1 MTTTT
6 LKPASRM
13 LAGVASLL
21 LTACG
26 PSDTRAPAATSTTTS
41 AAPESAGPAASLM
54 APLSTAAAGGSSPTS
69 SDALKGLGC
78 GWIAASD
85 ADTANIA
92 FPDKAA
98 RYWVA
103 LVPMTPGN
111 RLRIDG
117 VYPQARYFS
126 FNSYDLALR
135 PTDAIA
141 DRDLVPVEGSRNP
154 FVEPAAPVGGRYTAF
169 LNFGPAPEPRAANS
183 FYTGS
188 VGAGP
193 LQLPNGGIVP
203 VIYRTYIGSGDRQDG
218 GVALPLL
225 TLETTTGQVIGTLPT
240 CSEPFLPNLGG
251 LLPKTGLNQRINE
264 TDYPDQLAL
273 PFPTSVYPPISRPF
287 YGLPDTVMNIVVD
300 QLGLSAQAGQ
310 LPALPATG
318 GGGFLSN
325 IHNDYTSSAFA
336 RRYGNLFLMRAK
348 APSYRGQRGVAV
360 GREQVRYWSL
370 CQNEFAT
377 QRYTDCSIDQDT
389 PLDAEGYFTVAISDL
404 AERPQAATAAQGI
417 TWLPWGA
424 YPDGVLLYRQM
435 LVDDGFAQAIKRVPK
450 GTDMKSVMG
459 DYSPETTY
467 CRPAV
472 FDRPGLTAKQ
482 RFDACRADQ
491 EANPAVTATPAALP
505 VPTLPAR

>member
-1 MTTTT
+1 MKITRI
-6 LKPASRM
+6 PARP
-13 LAGVASLL
+13 L
-21 LTACG
+21 LTAFISLALFGCG
-26 PSDTRAPAATSTTTS
+26 SSGSDTSTNTANPATPANNN
-41 AAPESAGPAASLM
+41 PAASLI
-54 APLSTAAAGGSSPTS
+54 APISSAAPGGTASATS

-117 VYPQARYFS
+117 VYPAARYFS

-141 DRDLVPVEGSRNP
+141 DRDLKPQAGSRNP
-154 FVEPAAPVGGRYTAF
+154 FAEQGAPIGGRYTAF
-169 LNFGPAPEPRAANS
+169 LNFGPAPEPRADNS

-193 LQLPNGGIVP
+193 LQAPNGGIVP
-203 VIYRTYIGSGDRQDG
+203 IIYRTYIGTGERQDG

-225 TLETTTGQVIGTLPT
+225 TLESSTGQVIGMLPT
-240 CSEPFLPNLGG
+240 CTEPFLPNLGG

-264 TDYPDQLAL
+264 FDYPNQLAL
-273 PFPTSVYPPISRPF
+273 PFPTAVYPPISRPF
-287 YGLPDTVMNIVVD
+287 YGLPDTVMNILID
-300 QLGLSAQAGQ
+300 QLGVSEQASQ
-310 LPALPATG
+310 LPALPSTG

-336 RRYGNLFLMRAK
+336 HRYGNLFLMRAK
-348 APSYRGQRGVAV
+348 APTYRSQNGVAFAS
-360 GREQVRYWSL
+360 EQARYWSL

-377 QRYTDCSIDQDT
+377 QRYTDCSIDKDT
-389 PLDAEGYFTVAISDL
+389 PLDADGFFTVAISDTV
-404 AERPQAATAAQGI
+404 ERPQAATAAQGI

-435 LVDDGFAQAIKRVPK
+435 LVNDSFKQAIKRVPK
-450 GTDMKSVMG
+450 GTDVREIMG
-459 DYSPETTY
+459 DYAPQTTY
-467 CRPAV
+467 CRPEI
-472 FDRPGLTAKQ
+472 FDQPGLTAKQ
-482 RFDACRADQ
+482 RFNACQADQ
-491 EANPAVTATPAALP
+491 DANPAVTPT
-505 VPTLPAR
+505 PTLPPAP

>member
-1 MTTTT
+1 MIPTRI
-6 LKPASRM
+6 SMR
-13 LAGVASLL
+13 LL
-21 LTACG
+21 LAAAISLSLFGCG
-26 PSDTRAPAATSTTTS
+26 SSDQPAAVSPTAPANSN
-41 AAPESAGPAASLM
+41 PAASLI
-54 APLSTAAAGGSSPTS
+54 APISSAAPAGSAPAGDASASS

-141 DRDLVPVEGSRNP
+141 DRDLKPQAGSRNP
-154 FVEPAAPVGGRYTAF
+154 FAEQGAPIGGRYTGF
-169 LNFGPAPEPRAANS
+169 LNFGPAPESRAENS

-188 VGAGP
+188 VGLGP
-193 LQLPNGGIVP
+193 LQAPNSVIVP
-203 VIYRTYIGSGDRQDG
+203 IIYRTYVATGERQDG

-225 TLETTTGQVIGTLPT
+225 TLESSTGQVIGTLPT
-240 CSEPFLPNLGG
+240 CTEPFLPNFGG
-251 LLPKTGLNQRINE
+251 LLPNSSLNDQINN

-273 PFPTSVYPPISRPF
+273 PFPTAVYPPSSRRF
-287 YGLPDTVMNIVVD
+287 YGLPDTAMQIIIN
-300 QLGLSAQAGQ
+300 QLGLSDQAGQ
-310 LPALPATG
+310 PPALPATG

-325 IHNDYTSSAFA
+325 IHNDYTTSTFA
-336 RRYGNLFLMRAK
+336 RRYGSLFLVRAK
-348 APSYRGQRGVAV
+348 APSYRSQPGVAF
-360 GREQVRYWSL
+360 GSEQMRYWSL

-377 QRYTDCSIDQDT
+377 QRYTDCSFDRQT
-389 PLDAEGYFTVAISDL
+389 PLDADGYFTVAISDT
-404 AERPQAATAAQGI
+404 AERPASATAANGI

-435 LVDDGFAQAIKRVPK
+435 LVDDRFKQAIRDVPN
-450 GTDMKSVMG
+450 GTALSDIMG
-459 DYSPETTY
+459 DYAPQVTY
-467 CRPAV
+467 CRPAI
-472 FDRPGLTAKQ
+472 FDQANLSARQ
-482 RFDACRADQ
+482 RFDACLADQ
-491 EANPAVTATPAALP
+491 KANPAAGTTPAP
-505 VPTLPAR
+505 

>member
-1 MTTTT
+1 MTTKFFTP
-6 LKPASRM
+6 LS
-13 LAGVASLL
+13 LAFI
-21 LTACG
+21 C
-26 PSDTRAPAATSTTTS
+26 
-41 AAPESAGPAASLM
+41 AASLG
-54 APLSTAAAGGSSPTS
+54 LVGCGSSTSETGTAAPTAEASGNPLASMLSPTS
-69 SDALKGLGC
+69 SAESSEPSAANSDALKGLGC
-78 GWIAASD
+78 GWTAASD

-103 LVPMTPGN
+103 LIPMTPGN

-117 VYPQARYFS
+117 VYPNARYFS

-141 DRDLVPVEGSRNP
+141 DRDLKPVAGSRNP
-154 FVEPAAPVGGRYTAF
+154 FVEQDAPIGGRYTGF
-169 LNFGPAPEPRAANS
+169 LNFGPAPSPRAENT

-193 LQLPNGGIVP
+193 VQVPNAVVVP
-203 VIYRTYIGSGDRQDG
+203 IIYRTYVATGERQDG

-225 TLETTTGQVIGTLPT
+225 TLESTSGQVIGTLPT

-251 LLPKTGLNQRINE
+251 LLPKSSLNEQINNA
-264 TDYPDQLAL
+264 DYPNQLAL
-273 PFPTSVYPPISRPF
+273 PFPTAVYPPTSRRF
-287 YGLPDTVMNIVVD
+287 YGLSDTAMQIVIN
-300 QLGLSAQAGQ
+300 QLGLSDQASQ

-325 IHNDYTSSAFA
+325 VHNDYTSSAFA

-348 APSYRGQRGVAV
+348 APSYRSQPGVAF
-360 GREQVRYWSL
+360 GREQMRYWSL

-377 QRYTDCSIDQDT
+377 QRYTDCSFDRQT
-389 PLDAEGYFTVAISDL
+389 PLDADGYFTVAISDT
-404 AERPQAATAAQGI
+404 AERPAAATAANGI

-435 LVDDGFAQAIKRVPK
+435 LVDDNFKQAIRDVPN
-450 GTDMKSVMG
+450 GASLTDIMG
-459 DYSPETTY
+459 DYAPQVTY
-467 CRPAV
+467 CRPEV
-472 FDRPGLTAKQ
+472 FEQASLSARQ
-482 RFDACRADQ
+482 RFDACLADQ
-491 EANPAVTATPAALP
+491 KANPAAGTTPAP
-505 VPTLPAR
+505 